1 MEAMEL
7 ETSSPDVSGAN
18 PNPEG
23 YVVKVDGV
31 EQRVSL
37 DELQSGYQRQA
48 DYTRKTQDLARERE
62 RLTQAEAIVQAL
74 EADPQA
80 AISALGD
87 AFGVG
92 VGTQTPQTNYEDDL
106 DYEDLDPDEVRL
118 RNVEAAIEEQNRV
131 HRQDNLR
138 KEMDVIREKYGTDI
152 SEQELYAHALKH
164 NIGNLDA
171 AYAHLNYENALS
183 QTQASEQEAQIMQDK
198 RDATVVDATPGS
210 APSNV
215 DRAVSAVNSIH
226 DAFDLARQELAQ
238 Q

>member
-1 MEAMEL
+1 METTEL
-7 ETSSPDVSGAN
+7 GTS
-18 PNPEG
+18 NPEISG
-23 YVVKVDGV
+23 EISNNQSYSVKIDGV
-31 EQRVSL
+31 EQLVSL
-37 DELQSGYQRQA
+37 DELQNGYQRQA

-92 VGTQTPQTNYEDDL
+92 MGNQNPQSVYEES
-106 DYEDLDPDEVRL
+106 YGIEDLDPDEARL
-118 RNVEAAIEEQNRV
+118 RKIESAIEEQNRV
-131 HRQDNLR
+131 QRQDNLR
-138 KEMDVIREKYGTDI
+138 KEMDVIRDKYGTDI

-171 AYAHLNYENALS
+171 AYAHLNYENALG
-183 QTQASEQEAQIMQDK
+183 QTQASEQEAQIMRDK
-198 RDATVVDATPGS
+198 RNAAVVDATPGS